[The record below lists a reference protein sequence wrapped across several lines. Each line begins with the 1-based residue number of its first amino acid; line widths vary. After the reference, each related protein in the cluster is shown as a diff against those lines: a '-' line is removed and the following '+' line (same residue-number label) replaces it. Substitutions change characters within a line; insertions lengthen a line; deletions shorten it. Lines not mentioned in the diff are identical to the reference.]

1 MNQNIKMQEKNI
13 SENNFEQ
20 CIKCTVCTVYC
31 PVVPV
36 NPLYPGPKQ
45 AGPDGERLRL
55 KKGLFF
61 DDTLKYCLNCKRCE
75 VACPS
80 GVRIGDI
87 IQAARIKYSTS
98 SPTLRDRML
107 ASTDFVGS
115 LATKVAP
122 ITNFALGLKPAKAVM
137 DAVLKVDKHAK
148 LPKYASKTF
157 ESWYRK
163 NVKSFQDSFKRH
175 ISFFHGCSTNYNYPE
190 LGKEFVSV
198 MNALGYGVHLLE
210 KEKCCGVAL
219 ISNGMIDQAKK
230 NAAVN
235 IENIRKSV
243 TERQMPVIGISSTCT
258 FTLRDEYPHLLRMDN
273 SDIRDHIDLATRFIY
288 RLVDEGKVKLVF
300 KKDYKAKIA
309 YHTPC
314 HMAKL
319 GWSIFSTE
327 LIRMIPGVEFT
338 MLDST
343 CCGIAGTYGFK
354 KENYE
359 VSQAIGKPLF
369 DQIAKLKPD
378 FVACDCET
386 CKWQIEMS
394 TSKEVKNPISILAEA
409 LDLVATSEA
418 NT

>member
-1 MNQNIKMQEKNI
+1 MQEKNI
-13 SENNFEQ
+13 SDNNFEQ

-80 GVRIGDI
+80 GVRVADI
-87 IQAARIKYSTS
+87 IQAARIKYSS
-98 SPTLRDRML
+98 QPPKLRDMIL
-107 ASTDFVGS
+107 ANTDFMGTVATTVAPVVNAT
-115 LATKVAP
+115 LALKPTKV
-122 ITNFALGLKPAKAVM
+122 VM
-137 DAVLKVDKHAK
+137 DAVLKVDKHRTF
-148 LPKYASKTF
+148 PKYSSQTF
-157 ESWYRK
+157 ERWYKK
-163 NVKSFQDSFKRH
+163 NTETFQNSFHRH
-175 ISFFHGCSTNYNYPE
+175 VSMFHGCYVNYNYPQ
-190 LGKEFVSV
+190 LGKDLVSV

-210 KEKCCGVAL
+210 NEKCCGTAL

-230 NAAVN
+230 NAQNN
-235 IENIRKSV
+235 IASIRKSV
-243 TERQMPVIGISSTCT
+243 NERQMPVISTSSSCT
-258 FTLRDEYPHLLRMDN
+258 FTMRDEYSHLLGMDN
-273 SDIRDHIDLATRFIY
+273 SDVRDNIELATRFIY
-288 RLVDEGKVKLVF
+288 RLIDQGKVKLVF
-300 KKDYKAKIA
+300 KKDYKAKVA

-314 HMAKL
+314 HMEKL
-319 GWSIFSTE
+319 GWGVFSTE
-327 LIRMIPGVEFT
+327 LLKMIPGLELT
-338 MLDST
+338 ILDSN

-369 DQIAKLKPD
+369 DQIERIKPD
-378 FVACDCET
+378 YVACDCET

-394 TSKEVKNPISILAEA
+394 TGREVKNPISVLAEA

-418 NT
+418 NK

>member
-1 MNQNIKMQEKNI
+1 MQEKNI

-45 AGPDGERLRL
+45 AGPDGERHRL

-107 ASTDFVGS
+107 ASTDLMGS
-115 LATKVAP
+115 IATKIAP
-122 ITNFALGLKPAKAVM
+122 ITNLALELKPAKALM
-137 DAVLKVDKHAK
+137 DTFLKVDRHAK
-148 LPKYASKTF
+148 LPKYASQTF
-157 ESWYRK
+157 ESWFRK
-163 NVKSFQDSFKRH
+163 NAMSFQDSFKHH
-175 ISFFHGCSTNYNYPE
+175 ISIFHGCSTNYNYPE
-190 LGKEFVSV
+190 LGKELVSV

-210 KEKCCGVAL
+210 KEKCCGIAL
-219 ISNGMIDQAKK
+219 ISNGLAGKARK
-230 NAAVN
+230 NAEVN
-235 IENIRKSV
+235 IRSIRKSV
-243 TERQMPVIGISSTCT
+243 AESQRPVIGISSTCT
-258 FTLRDEYPHLLRMDN
+258 FTLRDEYPHLLRIDN
-273 SDIRDHIDLATRFIY
+273 TDVRDYIDIATRFIY

-327 LIRMIPGVEFT
+327 LLRMIPGVEFT
-338 MLDST
+338 MLDSN

-354 KENYE
+354 KENYP
-359 VSQAIGKPLF
+359 VSQAIGRPLF
-369 DQIAKLKPD
+369 DQIDSIGPD
-378 FVACDCET
+378 FVACECET
-386 CKWQIEMS
+386 CKWQIEMW
-394 TSKEVKNPISILAEA
+394 TYHQVKNPITILAEA
-409 LDLVATSEA
+409 LDIAATSEA
-418 NT
+418 NRCRI